1 MREVHLRIRNIDEDK
16 YHQLKHEALIKTG
29 SKSVA
34 GLAKKLLMDLL
45 NIKTEPKV
53 SVDSPTTRIEVRLPK
68 PELEQLINLSAQ
80 SHMTPNAFIAMLMQG
95 YLSGDPVMTT
105 KEVEALYQS
114 NQQLLAI
121 GRNLNQ
127 IARALNANQSAS
139 LSLKFLQELEETI
152 TQHTQKVGHI
162 ISNNWD
168 RMP

>member
-1 MREVHLRIRNIDEDK
+1 MPRIYGLSETTQEQLRQIAKEKTGKASVSALAKHLLIE
-16 YHQLKHEALIKTG
+16 QLKT
-29 SKSVA
+29 
-34 GLAKKLLMDLL
+34 
-45 NIKTEPKV
+45 
-53 SVDSPTTRIEVRLPK
+53 SPVQKYKYRADAAPNVRFEVRV
-68 PELEQLINLSAQ
+68 PEATKQVLLDHANALDMTINQFSSMIIQKYVHDNPILSTLEI
-80 SHMTPNAFIAMLMQG
+80 
-95 YLSGDPVMTT
+95 
-105 KEVEALYQS
+105 ERLYQS

-127 IARALNANQSAS
+127 IARALNANQSTS